1 MVGRP
6 VFRDTG
12 PVAMNGGAVVFD
24 EMSAEECL
32 HLLNLAIVGR
42 VGISVRAL
50 PVILPVN
57 FVMHEGDVVFRVNSG
72 TKLAAA
78 TAGAIVA
85 FEVDHY
91 DAQGAN
97 GWSVLIQGRAEEITD
112 PEELAQA
119 RSLPLHSW
127 ALDGLADHYVRI
139 GTAMMSGRRF
149 QAGEFEKHRGHRFS

>member
-1 MVGRP
+1 L
-6 VFRDTG
+6 
-12 PVAMNGGAVVFD
+12 VATHGGTVAVD
-24 EMSAEECL
+24 ELSAEECL
-32 HLLNLAIVGR
+32 HLLNQEKVGR

-57 FVMHEGDVVFRVNSG
+57 FVMHEGDVIFRVNSG

-91 DAQGAN
+91 GHQGTS
-97 GWSVLIQGRAEEITD
+97 GWSVLLQGRAEEISD
-112 PEELAQA
+112 PQELAQA

-139 GTAMMSGRRF
+139 DTAMMSGRRF
-149 QAGEFEKHRGHRFS
+149 QAGDFVHR